1 MMSFTDHNRSCHAD
15 RSWLLKITIV
25 PKKEQH
31 EMDKLQEYVKGE
43 LDTLRAKGI
52 FNRPRVLETEQKATV
67 IIDGHEVI
75 TLSSNN
81 YLGLTV
87 HPRLRAAAIKAIEKY
102 GVGSGSVRT
111 IAGTMT
117 LHNELEEKLARFKHT
132 EASLTLQ
139 SGYATN
145 LGVISA
151 IMQEGDMIISDELNH
166 ASIIDGIRLCK
177 SPRKIYPHK
186 DMIGLRRVLEES
198 RGASKVMVVTDGVFS
213 MDGDI
218 APLPEIVDLAEEFGA
233 FVMVDDAHSS
243 GVLGKNGRGSV
254 NHFGL
259 DGRVALQIGTLSKGI
274 GALGGYVACSQDM
287 RDFLMQRSRPVLFST
302 SHPPSVVAT
311 CIAAL
316 EVLEE
321 DNSLVERLWENTHF
335 FKRGLEQLGFN
346 TGHSETPITPVIV
359 GEGALAMRF
368 STRLFEEGVFAQGIV
383 YPTVPAD
390 KCRVR
395 TIVTAIHTREELS
408 KALNIFER
416 VGRELHII

>member
-1 MMSFTDHNRSCHAD
+1 MDNLETY
-15 RSWLLKITIV
+15 LKS
-25 PKKEQH
+25 
-31 EMDKLQEYVKGE
+31 E
-43 LDTLRAKGI
+43 LDALREKGI

-67 IIDGHEVI
+67 TIDGHEVI

-87 HPRLRAAAIKAIEKY
+87 HPRLREAAIKAIEKY

-132 EASLTLQ
+132 EASLTMQ

-151 IMQEGDMIISDELNH
+151 VMQEGDMIISDELNH

-186 DMIGLRRVLEES
+186 DMTGLRRVLEES
-198 RGASKVMVVTDGVFS
+198 REANKVMVVTDGVFS

-218 APLPEIVDLAEEFGA
+218 APLPEIVDLAEEYGA

-254 NHFGL
+254 SHFGL

-287 RDFLMQRSRPVLFST
+287 RDFLLQRARPVLFST

-316 EVLEE
+316 EILEE
-321 DNSLVERLWENTHF
+321 DNSLVERLWENTAF
-335 FKRGLEQLGFN
+335 FKRGLQQLGFN
-346 TGHSETPITPVIV
+346 TGNSETPITPVIV

-368 STRLFEEGVFAQGIV
+368 SKLLFEEGVFAQGIV
-383 YPTVPAD
+383 FPTVPAD

-395 TIVTAIHTREELS
+395 TIVTAIHTNEELS
-408 KALNIFER
+408 RALEIFER
-416 VGRELHII
+416 VGKELQII

>member
-1 MMSFTDHNRSCHAD
+1 
-15 RSWLLKITIV
+15 
-25 PKKEQH
+25 
-31 EMDKLQEYVKGE
+31 MDKLQAFLTGE
-43 LDTLRAKGI
+43 LNGLRERGVFI
-52 FNRPRVLETEQKATV
+52 RPRVLETEQKATV
-67 IIDGHEVI
+67 VMDGREVI

-87 HPRLRAAAIKAIEKY
+87 HPKLRQAAIEAIERY
-102 GVGSGSVRT
+102 GVGSGAVRT

-117 LHNELEEKLARFKHT
+117 LHNELEQKLARFKHT
-132 EASLTLQ
+132 EASLTMQ

-151 IMQEGDMIISDELNH
+151 LMQENDLIISDELNH

-177 SPRKIYPHK
+177 APRKIFRHK
-186 DMIGLRRVLEES
+186 DMADLRRVLEEA
-198 RGASKVMVVTDGVFS
+198 RGTTGKIMIVTDGVFS

-218 APLPEIVDLAEEFGA
+218 APLPEIVALAEEYGA
-233 FVMVDDAHSS
+233 FVMVDDAHAS

-254 NHFGL
+254 SHFDL

-287 RDFLMQRSRPVLFST
+287 RDYLLNRARPVLFST

-316 EVLEE
+316 DILES
-321 DNSLVERLWENTHF
+321 DTSLVERLWENTSF
-335 FKRGLEQLGFN
+335 FKKGLEQLGFN
-346 TGHSETPITPVIV
+346 TGQSETPITPVIV
-359 GEGALAMRF
+359 GEGARAVQL
-368 STRLFEEGVFAQGIV
+368 STRLFAEGVFAQAIV
-383 YPTVPAD
+383 YPTVAAD

-395 TIVTAIHTREELS
+395 TIVTALHTNEELS
-408 KALNIFER
+408 KALDIFAK
-416 VGRELHII
+416 VGKELAII

>member
-1 MMSFTDHNRSCHAD
+1 
-15 RSWLLKITIV
+15 
-25 PKKEQH
+25 
-31 EMDKLQEYVKGE
+31 MDKLQAYLKSE
-43 LDTLRAKGI
+43 LDALREKGI

-67 IIDGHEVI
+67 TIDGHEVI

-87 HPRLRAAAIKAIEKY
+87 HPRLREAAIKAIEKY

-151 IMQEGDMIISDELNH
+151 IMQEDDMIISDELNH
-166 ASIIDGIRLCK
+166 ASIIDGIRLGK

-186 DMIGLRRVLEES
+186 DMAGLRRVLEES
-198 RGASKVMVVTDGVFS
+198 RMANKIMVVTDGVFS

-218 APLPEIVDLAEEFGA
+218 APLPKIVDLAEEFGA

-254 NHFGL
+254 SHFGL

-287 RDFLMQRSRPVLFST
+287 RDFLLQRARPVLFST

-316 EVLEE
+316 DILEE
-321 DNSLVERLWENTHF
+321 DDSLVERLWENTAF
-335 FKRGLEQLGFN
+335 FKRGLQQLGFN
-346 TGHSETPITPVIV
+346 TGNSETPITPIIV

-368 STRLFEEGVFAQGIV
+368 SKRLFEDGVFAQGIV
-383 YPTVPAD
+383 FPTVPAD

-395 TIVTAIHTREELS
+395 TIVSAIHTNEELS
-408 KALNIFER
+408 KALDIFER
-416 VGRELHII
+416 VGKELQII

>member
-1 MMSFTDHNRSCHAD
+1 
-15 RSWLLKITIV
+15 
-25 PKKEQH
+25 
-31 EMDKLQEYVKGE
+31 MDKLQQFAAGE
-43 LDTLRAKGI
+43 LETLRQKGV
-52 FNRPRVLETEQKATV
+52 FHRPRVLESEQKATV

-87 HPRLRAAAIKAIEKY
+87 HPKLREAAIKAIEKY

-111 IAGTMT
+111 IAGTMS

-132 EASLTLQ
+132 EASLTFQ

-151 IMQEGDMIISDELNH
+151 LMLPEDIIISDELNH
-166 ASIIDGIRLCK
+166 ASIIDGIRLNK
-177 SPRKIYPHK
+177 TPRKVYPHK
-186 DMIGLRRVLEES
+186 DMTGLRRVLEES
-198 RGASKVMVVTDGVFS
+198 KGASKVMVVTDGVFS

-218 APLPEIVDLAEEFGA
+218 APLPEIVALAEAYGA

-254 NHFGL
+254 SHFGL
-259 DGRVALQIGTLSKGI
+259 DGRVALQVGTLSKGI
-274 GALGGYVACSQDM
+274 GALGGYVACSQDVK
-287 RDFLMQRSRPVLFST
+287 DLLMMRSRPVLFST

-311 CIAAL
+311 CIAAIDLL
-316 EVLEE
+316 ES
-321 DNSLVERLWENTHF
+321 DTSLVDRLWENAHF
-335 FKRGLEQLGFN
+335 FKHGLEQLGFN

-359 GEGALAMRF
+359 GEGALAMKF

-383 YPTVPAD
+383 FPTVPAD

-395 TIVTAIHTREELS
+395 TIVTALHTHEELTR
-408 KALNIFER
+408 ALDVFQK
-416 VGRELHII
+416 VGKELGII

>member
-1 MMSFTDHNRSCHAD
+1 
-15 RSWLLKITIV
+15 
-25 PKKEQH
+25 
-31 EMDKLQEYVKGE
+31 MDKLQQYLKSE
-43 LDTLRAKGI
+43 LDALRERGV
-52 FNRPRVLETEQKATV
+52 FSLPRELESEQKATV

-87 HPRLRAAAIKAIEKY
+87 NPRLKELAIQAIERY

-111 IAGTMT
+111 IAGTMS

-132 EASLTLQ
+132 EASLTFQ

-151 IMQEGDMIISDELNH
+151 LMQEGDMIISDELNH

-177 SPRKIYPHK
+177 APRKVYPHK
-186 DMIGLRRVLEES
+186 DMAGLRRVLEES
-198 RGASKVMVVTDGVFS
+198 KDANKVMVVTDGVFS

-218 APLPEIVDLAEEFGA
+218 APLPDIVELAEEYGA
-233 FVMVDDAHSS
+233 FVMVDDAHAS

-254 NHFGL
+254 SHFGL
-259 DGRVALQIGTLSKGI
+259 DGRVALQVGTLSKAI
-274 GALGGYVACSQDM
+274 GALGGYVACSKDT
-287 RDFLMQRSRPVLFST
+287 RDFLLQRARPVLFST

-311 CIAAL
+311 CIGAIDI
-316 EVLEE
+316 LEE
-321 DNSLVERLWENTHF
+321 DNSLVERLWENAAF

-346 TGHSETPITPVIV
+346 TGRSETPITPVIV
-359 GEGALAMRF
+359 GEGALAVQF
-368 STRLFEEGVFAQGIV
+368 SKRLFQEGVFAQGIV
-383 YPTVPAD
+383 YPTVPVD

-395 TIVTAIHTREELS
+395 TIVTALHTRDELT
-408 KALNIFER
+408 KALDIFEK
-416 VGRELHII
+416 VGKELKIV

>member
-1 MMSFTDHNRSCHAD
+1 
-15 RSWLLKITIV
+15 
-25 PKKEQH
+25 
-31 EMDKLQEYVKGE
+31 MDKLQAYLKNE
-43 LDTLRAKGI
+43 LDALRAKGV
-52 FNRPRVLETEQKATV
+52 FHLPRVLETEQKSTV
-67 IIDGHEVI
+67 VIDGHEVI

-87 HPRLRAAAIKAIEKY
+87 HPRLREAAIKAIEQY

-117 LHNELEEKLARFKHT
+117 LHNVLEEKLAHFKHT
-132 EASLTLQ
+132 EASLTIQ

-151 IMQEGDMIISDELNH
+151 VMQEGDMIISDELNH
-166 ASIIDGIRLCK
+166 ASIIDGIRLSK
-177 SPRKIYPHK
+177 ASRKVFPHK
-186 DMIGLRRVLEES
+186 DMAGLRRVLEES
-198 RGASKVMVVTDGVFS
+198 KGANKVMVVTDGVFS

-218 APLPEIVDLAEEFGA
+218 APLPEIVALAEEYGA

-254 NHFGL
+254 SHFGL

-287 RDFLMQRSRPVLFST
+287 RDFLLQRARPVLFST

-316 EVLEE
+316 DILEE
-321 DNSLVERLWENTHF
+321 DNSLVERLWENTAF

-346 TGHSETPITPVIV
+346 TGKSETPITPVIV
-359 GEGALAMRF
+359 GEGALAMQF
-368 STRLFEEGVFAQGIV
+368 SQRLFQEGVFAQGIV
-383 YPTVPAD
+383 FPTVPAD

-395 TIVTAIHTREELS
+395 TIVTAIHTREELA
-408 KALNIFER
+408 KALDIFER
-416 VGRELHII
+416 VGKELRII

>member
-1 MMSFTDHNRSCHAD
+1 
-15 RSWLLKITIV
+15 
-25 PKKEQH
+25 
-31 EMDKLQEYVKGE
+31 MDKLQQYLKGE
-43 LDTLRAKGI
+43 LDDLRAKGI

-87 HPRLRAAAIKAIEKY
+87 HPRLREAAIKAIARY

-117 LHNELEEKLARFKHT
+117 LHNVLEERLARFKHT

-151 IMQEGDMIISDELNH
+151 VMQGDDIIVSDELNH
-166 ASIIDGIRLCK
+166 AS
-177 SPRKIYPHK
+177 
-186 DMIGLRRVLEES
+186 
-198 RGASKVMVVTDGVFS
+198 S

-218 APLPEIVDLAEEFGA
+218 APLPEIVELAEEYGA
-233 FVMVDDAHSS
+233 FVMVDDAHAS

-254 NHFGL
+254 SHFGL

-287 RDFLMQRSRPVLFST
+287 RDFLLQRARPVLFST

-316 EVLEE
+316 EILEE
-321 DNSLVERLWENTHF
+321 DNSLVERLWENTSF
-335 FKRGLEQLGFN
+335 FKRGLEKLGFN
-346 TGHSETPITPVIV
+346 TGHSETPITPIIV
-359 GEGALAMRF
+359 GEGALVMKL
-368 STRLFEEGVFAQGIV
+368 SNRLFQEGVFAQGIV
-383 YPTVPAD
+383 FPTVPAD
-390 KCRVR
+390 RCRVR
-395 TIVTAIHTREELS
+395 TIVTALHTREELS
-408 KALNIFER
+408 KALNIFEK
-416 VGRELHII
+416 VGKELNII

>member
-1 MMSFTDHNRSCHAD
+1 
-15 RSWLLKITIV
+15 
-25 PKKEQH
+25 
-31 EMDKLQEYVKGE
+31 MDKLQQFVTGE
-43 LDTLRAKGI
+43 LDTLRQKGT
-52 FNRPRVLETEQKATV
+52 FYRPRELQTEQKSTV

-87 HPRLRAAAIKAIEKY
+87 HPKLREAAIEAIKKY

-111 IAGTMT
+111 IAGTMS
-117 LHNELEEKLARFKHT
+117 LHVELEEKLARFKHT
-132 EASLTLQ
+132 GASLTFQ

-151 IMQEGDMIISDELNH
+151 LMLPEDIIVSDELNH
-166 ASIIDGIRLCK
+166 ASIIDGIRLNRT
-177 SPRKIYPHK
+177 PRKVYPHK
-186 DMIGLRRVLEES
+186 DMVGLRRVLEES
-198 RGASKVMVVTDGVFS
+198 RSASKVMVVTDGVFS

-218 APLPEIVDLAEEFGA
+218 APLPEIVALAEEFGA

-254 NHFGL
+254 SHFGL
-259 DGRVALQIGTLSKGI
+259 DGRVALQVGTLSKGI
-274 GALGGYVACSQDM
+274 GALGGYVACSQDVK
-287 RDFLMQRSRPVLFST
+287 DLLMMRSRPILFST

-311 CIAAL
+311 CIAAIDLL
-316 EVLEE
+316 ES
-321 DNSLVERLWENTHF
+321 DTSLVDRLWENAHF
-335 FKRGLEQLGFN
+335 FKHGLEQLGFN

-359 GEGALAMRF
+359 GEGALAMKF

-383 YPTVPAD
+383 FPTVPAD

-395 TIVTAIHTREELS
+395 TIVTALHTHEELTR
-408 KALNIFER
+408 ALDVFQK
-416 VGRELHII
+416 VGKELGII

>member
-1 MMSFTDHNRSCHAD
+1 
-15 RSWLLKITIV
+15 
-25 PKKEQH
+25 
-31 EMDKLQEYVKGE
+31 MDKLQAYLKNE
-43 LDTLRAKGI
+43 LDGLRSQGI

-67 IIDGHEVI
+67 TIDGHEVI

-87 HPRLRAAAIKAIEKY
+87 HPRLREAAIKAIEKY

-151 IMQEGDMIISDELNH
+151 IMQEEDMIISDELNH

-186 DMIGLRRVLEES
+186 DMVGLRRVLEES
-198 RGASKVMVVTDGVFS
+198 KGADKVMVVTDGVFS

-218 APLPEIVDLAEEFGA
+218 APLPEIVNLAEEFGA

-274 GALGGYVACSQDM
+274 GALGGYVACNQDM
-287 RDFLMQRSRPVLFST
+287 RDFLLQRARPVLFST

-316 EVLEE
+316 EILEE
-321 DNSLVERLWENTHF
+321 DNSLVERLWENTAF
-335 FKRGLEQLGFN
+335 FKGGLQQLGFN
-346 TGHSETPITPVIV
+346 TGKSETPITPVIV

-368 STRLFEEGVFAQGIV
+368 SKRLFDEGVFAQGIV
-383 YPTVPAD
+383 FPTVPVD

-395 TIVTAIHTREELS
+395 TIVSAIHTKEELS
-408 KALNIFER
+408 KALDIFER
-416 VGRELHII
+416 VGKELKII

>member
-1 MMSFTDHNRSCHAD
+1 
-15 RSWLLKITIV
+15 
-25 PKKEQH
+25 
-31 EMDKLQEYVKGE
+31 MDKLQAFLTEE
-43 LDTLRAKGI
+43 LDGLRERGVFI
-52 FNRPRVLETEQKATV
+52 RPRVLETEQRATV
-67 IIDGHEVI
+67 VMDGREVI

-87 HPRLRAAAIKAIEKY
+87 HPKLRQAAIEAIERY
-102 GVGSGSVRT
+102 GVGSGAVRT

-117 LHNELEEKLARFKHT
+117 LHNELEQKLARFKHT
-132 EASLTLQ
+132 EASLTMQ

-151 IMQEGDMIISDELNH
+151 LMQEGDLIVSDELNH

-177 SPRKIYPHK
+177 APRKIFRHK
-186 DMIGLRRVLEES
+186 DMADLRRVLEEA
-198 RGASKVMVVTDGVFS
+198 RGTTGKIMIVTDGVFS

-218 APLPEIVDLAEEFGA
+218 APLPEIVALAEEYGA
-233 FVMVDDAHSS
+233 FVMVDDAHAS

-254 NHFGL
+254 SHFDL

-287 RDFLMQRSRPVLFST
+287 RDYLLNRARPVLFST

-316 EVLEE
+316 DILES
-321 DNSLVERLWENTHF
+321 DTSLVERLWENTSF
-335 FKRGLEQLGFN
+335 FKKGLEQLGFN
-346 TGHSETPITPVIV
+346 TGQSETPITPVIV
-359 GEGALAMRF
+359 GEGARAVQL
-368 STRLFEEGVFAQGIV
+368 STRLFEEGVFAQAIV
-383 YPTVPAD
+383 YPTVAAD

-395 TIVTAIHTREELS
+395 TIVTALHTNEELS
-408 KALNIFER
+408 KALDIFAK
-416 VGRELHII
+416 VGRELAII

>member
-1 MMSFTDHNRSCHAD
+1 
-15 RSWLLKITIV
+15 
-25 PKKEQH
+25 
-31 EMDKLQEYVKGE
+31 MDKLQQFVAGE
-43 LDTLRAKGI
+43 LDTLRQKST
-52 FNRPRVLETEQKATV
+52 FYRPRVLQTEQKATV

-87 HPRLRAAAIKAIEKY
+87 HPALREAAIQAINKY

-111 IAGTMT
+111 IAGTMS
-117 LHNELEEKLARFKHT
+117 LHVELEEKLARFKHT
-132 EASLTLQ
+132 EASLTFQ
-139 SGYATN
+139 SGYTTN
-145 LGVISA
+145 LGVISSLMLPED
-151 IMQEGDMIISDELNH
+151 IIISDELNH
-166 ASIIDGIRLCK
+166 ASIIDGIRLNRT
-177 SPRKIYPHK
+177 PRKVYPHK
-186 DMIGLRRVLEES
+186 DMAGLRRVLEES

-218 APLPEIVDLAEEFGA
+218 APLPEIVALAEEFGA

-254 NHFGL
+254 SHFGL
-259 DGRVALQIGTLSKGI
+259 DWRVALQVGTLSKGI
-274 GALGGYVACSQDM
+274 GALGGYVACSQDVKDLLMM
-287 RDFLMQRSRPVLFST
+287 RARPVLFST

-311 CIAAL
+311 CIAAIDLL
-316 EVLEE
+316 ES
-321 DNSLVERLWENTHF
+321 DTSLVERLWENAHY

-359 GEGALAMRF
+359 GEGALAMKF

-383 YPTVPAD
+383 FPTVPAD

-395 TIVTAIHTREELS
+395 TIVTALHTHEELT
-408 KALNIFER
+408 KALDVFQK
-416 VGRELHII
+416 VGKELTII

>member
-1 MMSFTDHNRSCHAD
+1 
-15 RSWLLKITIV
+15 
-25 PKKEQH
+25 
-31 EMDKLQEYVKGE
+31 MDKLQAYLKNE
-43 LDTLRAKGI
+43 LDGLRAQGI

-67 IIDGHEVI
+67 TIDGHDVI

-87 HPRLRAAAIKAIEKY
+87 HPRLKEAAIRAIEQY

-111 IAGTMT
+111 IAGTMS
-117 LHNELEEKLARFKHT
+117 LHNELEERLARFKHT

-186 DMIGLRRVLEES
+186 DMAGLRRVLEES
-198 RGASKVMVVTDGVFS
+198 RGANKVMVVTDGVFS

-287 RDFLMQRSRPVLFST
+287 RDFLLQRARPVLFST

-316 EVLEE
+316 EILEE
-321 DNSLVERLWENTHF
+321 DTSLVDRLWENTAF
-335 FKRGLEQLGFN
+335 FKRGLQQIGFD
-346 TGHSETPITPVIV
+346 TGKSETPITPVIV

-368 STRLFEEGVFAQGIV
+368 SKRLFEEGVFAQGIV
-383 YPTVPAD
+383 FPTVPAD

-395 TIVTAIHTREELS
+395 TIVTAIHTNDELCR
-408 KALNIFER
+408 ALDTFEH
-416 VGRELHII
+416 VGKELQII

>member
-1 MMSFTDHNRSCHAD
+1 
-15 RSWLLKITIV
+15 
-25 PKKEQH
+25 
-31 EMDKLQEYVKGE
+31 MDKLQTYLKSE
-43 LDTLRAKGI
+43 LDALRAKGV
-52 FNRPRVLETEQKATV
+52 FHLPRVLETEQKATV
-67 IIDGHEVI
+67 VIDGHEVI

-87 HPRLRAAAIKAIEKY
+87 HPRLREAAIKAIEQY

-117 LHNELEEKLARFKHT
+117 LHNVLEEKLAQFKHT
-132 EASLTLQ
+132 EASLTIQ

-151 IMQEGDMIISDELNH
+151 VMQEGDMIISDELNH

-177 SPRKIYPHK
+177 SPRKVFPHK
-186 DMIGLRRVLEES
+186 DMAGLHRVLEES
-198 RGASKVMVVTDGVFS
+198 KSANKVMVVTDGVFS

-218 APLPEIVDLAEEFGA
+218 APLPEIVALAEEYGA

-254 NHFGL
+254 SHFGL

-287 RDFLMQRSRPVLFST
+287 RDFLLQRARPVLFST
-302 SHPPSVVAT
+302 SLPPSVVAT

-316 EVLEE
+316 DILEE
-321 DNSLVERLWENTHF
+321 DTSLVERLWENTAF
-335 FKRGLEQLGFN
+335 FKRGLEQLGYN
-346 TGHSETPITPVIV
+346 TGKSETPITPVIV
-359 GEGALAMRF
+359 GDGALAMKF
-368 STRLFEEGVFAQGIV
+368 SQRLFQEGVFAQGIV
-383 YPTVPAD
+383 FPTVPAD

-395 TIVTAIHTREELS
+395 TIVTAIHTREELA
-408 KALNIFER
+408 KALDIFER
-416 VGRELHII
+416 VGKELHII

>member
-1 MMSFTDHNRSCHAD
+1 
-15 RSWLLKITIV
+15 
-25 PKKEQH
+25 
-31 EMDKLQEYVKGE
+31 MDKLQQFVTGE
-43 LDTLRAKGI
+43 LDTLRQKGT
-52 FNRPRVLETEQKATV
+52 FYRPRELQTEQKSTV

-87 HPRLRAAAIKAIEKY
+87 HPKLREAAIKAIEKY

-111 IAGTMT
+111 IAGTMS
-117 LHNELEEKLARFKHT
+117 LHVELEEKLARFKHT
-132 EASLTLQ
+132 GASLTFQ
-139 SGYATN
+139 SSYATN

-151 IMQEGDMIISDELNH
+151 LMLPADIIVSDELNH
-166 ASIIDGIRLCK
+166 ASIIDGIRLNRT
-177 SPRKIYPHK
+177 PRKVYPHK
-186 DMIGLRRVLEES
+186 DMVGLRRVLEES
-198 RGASKVMVVTDGVFS
+198 RSAGKIMVVTDGVFS

-218 APLPEIVDLAEEFGA
+218 APLPEIVALAEEFGA

-254 NHFGL
+254 SHFGL
-259 DGRVALQIGTLSKGI
+259 DGRVALQVGTLSKGI
-274 GALGGYVACSQDM
+274 GALGGYVACS
-287 RDFLMQRSRPVLFST
+287 RDAKDLLMLRSRPILFST

-311 CIAAL
+311 CIAAIDLL
-316 EVLEE
+316 ES
-321 DNSLVERLWENTHF
+321 DTSLVDRLWENAHY

-359 GEGALAMRF
+359 GEGALAMKF

-383 YPTVPAD
+383 FPTVPVD

-395 TIVTAIHTREELS
+395 TIVTALHTHEELS
-408 KALNIFER
+408 RALDVFQK
-416 VGRELHII
+416 VGKELGII